1 MNFWQEKVG
10 RQPFLREW
18 KVARSLATTPKTP
31 ICRPGKP
38 AYIYCYAPLMEQSLY
53 QIEFK
58 GLRTAYREVK
68 EFLERE
74 TAGKVT
80 SVKWDIEVD
89 LQIAGDDT
97 YELMDKF
104 ITVYRLEANSFDVTK
119 HFLSEGEQF
128 GSDIAMLQLVSLPFV
143 VIVWLLKILTFGKVD
158 YTKKVVLPEF
168 GRQTTGLTFGDLV
181 TWYIV
186 GKFSLRKDVRFVLKQ
201 CA

>member
-1 MNFWQEKVG
+1 
-10 RQPFLREW
+10 
-18 KVARSLATTPKTP
+18 
-31 ICRPGKP
+31 
-38 AYIYCYAPLMEQSLY
+38 MEQSLQ

-58 GLRTAYREVK
+58 ELRKAYREVK

-74 TAGKVT
+74 TAGEIS
-80 SVKWDIEVD
+80 SVKKDIEVD

-104 ITVYRLEANSFDVTK
+104 INVYRLEAIGFDVTK

-128 GSDIAMLQLVSLPFV
+128 GSSIAILQLLSLPLV
-143 VIVWLLKILTFGKVD
+143 LIIWLLKLLTFGKVD
-158 YTKKVVLPEF
+158 YTKKVVLPEL

-186 GKFSLRKDVRFVLKQ
+186 GKFTLRKDVRFVLKQ
-201 CA
+201 GA